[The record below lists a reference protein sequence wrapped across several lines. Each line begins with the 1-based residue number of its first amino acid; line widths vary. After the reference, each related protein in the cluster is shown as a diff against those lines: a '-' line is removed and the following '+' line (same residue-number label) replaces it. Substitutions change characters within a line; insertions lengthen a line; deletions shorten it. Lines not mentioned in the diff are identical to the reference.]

1 MTTPHPAFGR
11 PERIPL
17 EGRYVRIEP
26 IGRQH
31 LDGLWE
37 ASSTADGAERYRW
50 LPNEPPKDKAELGA
64 WIDEVVPSE
73 DPLYFAILDQ
83 ATGRCE
89 GRQAFLRMVPRD
101 GVIEIGG
108 VYWGPRMA
116 KTRLATESLYLFA
129 RYAFETLG
137 NRRFE
142 WKTNNRNEA
151 SKRAAQRFGF
161 TFEGIFRQHMIVK
174 GESRDTA
181 WFSMLDSEWP
191 SRKAGLE
198 RWLDPANFDSD
209 GTQNTRLSLG

>member
-1 MTTPHPAFGR
+1 MTTPHPAFAR
-11 PERIPL
+11 PERTAL
-17 EGRYVRIEP
+17 DGRYVRIEP
-26 IGRQH
+26 IGPKH
-31 LDGLWE
+31 LDDLWE

-50 LPNEPPKDKAELGA
+50 LPTDPPKSKADMAA
-64 WIDEVVPSE
+64 WIEEVLPSE
-73 DPLYFAILDQ
+73 DPLYFAIIDK

-89 GRQAFLRMVPRD
+89 GRQAFLRMAPKD

-116 KTRLATESLYLFA
+116 RSRLATESLYLFA
-129 RYAFETLG
+129 RHAFETLG

-151 SKRAAQRFGF
+151 SKRAALRFGF

-198 RWLDPANFDSD
+198 RWLDPENFDAP
-209 GTQNTRLSLG
+209 GQQKAKLSFA